1 MTLDGRVLNAI
12 CAVDALG
19 P

>member
-1 MTLDGRVLNAI
+1 MDGRVLNAM

>member
-1 MTLDGRVLNAI
+1 MTLDGRVLNAM